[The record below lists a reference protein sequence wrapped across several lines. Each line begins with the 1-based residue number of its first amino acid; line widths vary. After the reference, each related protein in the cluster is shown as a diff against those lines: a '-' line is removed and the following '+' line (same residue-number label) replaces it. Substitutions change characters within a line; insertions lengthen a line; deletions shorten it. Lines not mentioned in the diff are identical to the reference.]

1 MNFQEESIG
10 IMGTK
15 NKKFKPP
22 FSVAFQ
28 ADDYY
33 GTDVDE
39 VVINI
44 IKRKIHDIDDD
55 MTEAIKSS
63 VNAMKLWVNMSNMIE
78 FAYFGDMASILVES
92 KSIINDNN
100 TLVTD
105 KQKVYD
111 NYLDD
116 VMSNVVF
123 HLNDQDDK
131 EMIWYIYRYFESI
144 ILFAKMEL
152 KNDIGKRTEYIGSLN
167 HAKNIFIHLT
177 SKLTPIFVLLMMRYG
192 PDEEFDKKA
201 TAFFAGKIAEDD
213 LKDMCCIPVES
224 KVIKGMSDE
233 YLFLFDENRYFGGLN
248 DWKKMLGKYGKY
260 NKALHDYFLLCNI
273 ERKKNNG

>member
-1 MNFQEESIG
+1 MNFQEDSIG
-10 IMGTK
+10 IMGRK
-15 NKKFKPP
+15 NKQFKRP

-39 VVINI
+39 VVINL

-55 MTEAIKSS
+55 MAEAIKSS

-105 KQKVYD
+105 KQVVYD

-152 KNDIGKRTEYIGSLN
+152 NNGIGKRTEYIGSLN

-201 TAFFAGKIAEDD
+201 TAFFAGKITEDD
-213 LKDMCCIPVES
+213 LKDMCCIPIES

-233 YLFLFDENRYFGGLN
+233 YIFPFNENRYFGGLD

-260 NKALHDYFLLCNI
+260 DKALHDYFLLCN
-273 ERKKNNG
+273 RKRGK

>member
-1 MNFQEESIG
+1 
-10 IMGTK
+10 MGVK
-15 NKKFKPP
+15 RSKKFKSP

-39 VVINI
+39 MVINL

-55 MTEAIKSS
+55 MAEAIKSS

-78 FAYFGDMASILVES
+78 FAYFGDMASIMVES

-131 EMIWYIYRYFESI
+131 EMIWYIYRYFENI
-144 ILFAKMEL
+144 VLFTKMEL
-152 KNDIGKRTEYIGSLN
+152 NNGIGKRTEYIGSLN
-167 HAKNIFIHLT
+167 HTKNIFIHLT

-201 TAFFAGKIAEDD
+201 TAFFAGKISEDD
-213 LKDMCCIPVES
+213 LKDMCCIPIES

-233 YLFLFDENRYFGGLN
+233 YLFLFDENRYFGGLD

-260 NKALHDYFLLCNI
+260 DKALHDYFLLCNI
-273 ERKKNNG
+273 ERKENNG

>member
-1 MNFQEESIG
+1 MNFQEDSIG
-10 IMGTK
+10 VMGVK
-15 NKKFKPP
+15 QSKKFKRP

-39 VVINI
+39 VVINL

-55 MTEAIKSS
+55 MAEAIKSS
-63 VNAMKLWVNMSNMIE
+63 VNAMKLWANMSNMIE

-116 VMSNVVF
+116 IMSNVVF

-131 EMIWYIYRYFESI
+131 EMIWYIYRYFENI
-144 ILFAKMEL
+144 VLFTKMEL
-152 KNDIGKRTEYIGSLN
+152 NNGIGKRTEYIGSLN

-201 TAFFAGKIAEDD
+201 TAFFAGKITEDD
-213 LKDMCCIPVES
+213 LKDMCCIPIES

-233 YLFLFDENRYFGGLN
+233 YLFLFDENRYFGGLD

-260 NKALHDYFLLCNI
+260 DKALHDYFLLCY
-273 ERKKNNG
+273 RKRGK

>member
-1 MNFQEESIG
+1 MNFQEDSVG
-10 IMGTK
+10 VMGVK
-15 NKKFKPP
+15 QSKKFKRP

-39 VVINI
+39 VVINL

-78 FAYFGDMASILVES
+78 FAYFGDMASIMIES

-105 KQKVYD
+105 KQVVYA

-116 VMSNVVF
+116 VMRDVVF
-123 HLNDQDDK
+123 NLNDQDDK
-131 EMIWYIYRYFESI
+131 EMIWRIYRHFESI
-144 ILFAKMEL
+144 ILSVKMEL
-152 KNDIGKRTEYIGSLN
+152 ENGIGKRTEYIGNLN
-167 HAKNIFIHLT
+167 HIKNIFNYLVSNI
-177 SKLTPIFVLLMMRYG
+177 SPIFVLLMMRYG
-192 PDEEFDKKA
+192 PDEEFDKKV
-201 TAFFAGKIAEDD
+201 TAFFAGKIVKND
-213 LKDMCCIPVES
+213 LDDMCIPIES
-224 KVIKGMSDE
+224 KVIKGMSDG
-233 YLFLFDENRYFGGLN
+233 YLFLFDKNRYFGGLD

-260 NKALHDYFLLCNI
+260 DKALHDFYLLCNI
-273 ERKKNNG
+273 ERK

>member
-1 MNFQEESIG
+1 MNFQEDGIG
-10 IMGTK
+10 VMGK
-15 NKKFKPP
+15 RNKQFKRP

-39 VVINI
+39 VVINL

-55 MTEAIKSS
+55 MAEAIKSS

-78 FAYFGDMASILVES
+78 FAYFGDMANILVES

-105 KQKVYD
+105 KQVVYD

-116 VMSNVVF
+116 VISNVVF

-152 KNDIGKRTEYIGSLN
+152 NNGIGKRTEYIGSLN

-201 TAFFAGKIAEDD
+201 TAFFAGKITEDD
-213 LKDMCCIPVES
+213 LKDMCCIPIES

-233 YLFLFDENRYFGGLN
+233 YLFLFDENRYFGGLD

-260 NKALHDYFLLCNI
+260 NKSLHDYYLLCN
-273 ERKKNNG
+273 RKRGK

>member
-1 MNFQEESIG
+1 MNFQEDGIG
-10 IMGTK
+10 VMGK
-15 NKKFKPP
+15 RNKQFKPP

-63 VNAMKLWVNMSNMIE
+63 VNAMKLWANMSNMIE

-105 KQKVYD
+105 KQVVYD

-131 EMIWYIYRYFESI
+131 EMIWYIYRYFESM
-144 ILFAKMEL
+144 ILFTKMEL

-233 YLFLFDENRYFGGLN
+233 CIFPFNENRYFGGLN

-260 NKALHDYFLLCNI
+260 NKALHDYYLLCNI
-273 ERKKNNG
+273 ERK

>member
-1 MNFQEESIG
+1 
-10 IMGTK
+10 MGVK
-15 NKKFKPP
+15 QSKQFKRP

-39 VVINI
+39 VVINT

-78 FAYFGDMASILVES
+78 FAYFGDMASIMVES

-100 TLVTD
+100 TLITD
-105 KQKVYD
+105 KQVVYA

-116 VMSNVVF
+116 VMRDVVF
-123 HLNDQDDK
+123 NLNDQDSK

-144 ILFAKMEL
+144 ILSVKMEL
-152 KNDIGKRTEYIGSLN
+152 ENGIGKRTEYIGNLN
-167 HAKNIFIHLT
+167 HIKNIFNYLVSNI
-177 SKLTPIFVLLMMRYG
+177 SPIFTLLMMRYG
-192 PDEEFDKKA
+192 PDEEFDKKV
-201 TAFFAGKIAEDD
+201 TAFFAGKIVKND
-213 LKDMCCIPVES
+213 LDDMCIPIES
-224 KVIKGMSDE
+224 MVIKGMSDG
-233 YLFLFDENRYFGGLN
+233 YLFLFDKNRRFSGLD

-260 NKALHDYFLLCNI
+260 NKALHDYYMLCNI
-273 ERKKNNG
+273 ERK

>member
-1 MNFQEESIG
+1 MNFQEEGIG
-10 IMGTK
+10 VMGVK
-15 NKKFKPP
+15 RSKKFKRP

-39 VVINI
+39 MVINI

-55 MTEAIKSS
+55 MAEAIKSS

-131 EMIWYIYRYFESI
+131 EMIWYIYRYFENI
-144 ILFAKMEL
+144 VLFTKMEL
-152 KNDIGKRTEYIGSLN
+152 NNGIGKRTEYIGSLN

-213 LKDMCCIPVES
+213 LKDMCCIPIES

-233 YLFLFDENRYFGGLN
+233 YLFLFDENRYFGGLD

-260 NKALHDYFLLCNI
+260 DKALHDYFLLCN
-273 ERKKNNG
+273 RKEEK

>member
-1 MNFQEESIG
+1 MNFQEEGIG
-10 IMGTK
+10 VMGVK
-15 NKKFKPP
+15 RSKKFKRP

-39 VVINI
+39 MVINI

-55 MTEAIKSS
+55 MAEAIKSS

-131 EMIWYIYRYFESI
+131 EMIWYIYRYFENI
-144 ILFAKMEL
+144 VLFTKMEL
-152 KNDIGKRTEYIGSLN
+152 NNGIGKRTEYIGSLN
-167 HAKNIFIHLT
+167 HTKNIFIHLT

-213 LKDMCCIPVES
+213 LKDMCCIPIES

-233 YLFLFDENRYFGGLN
+233 YLFLFDKNRYFGGLD

-260 NKALHDYFLLCNI
+260 DKALHDYYLLCN
-273 ERKKNNG
+273 RKEEK

>member
-1 MNFQEESIG
+1 MNFQEDNIG
-10 IMGTK
+10 VMGRK
-15 NKKFKPP
+15 NKQFKRP

-55 MTEAIKSS
+55 MAEAIKSS
-63 VNAMKLWVNMSNMIE
+63 VNAMKLWANMSNMIE

-131 EMIWYIYRYFESI
+131 EMIWYIYRYFENI
-144 ILFAKMEL
+144 VLFTKMEL
-152 KNDIGKRTEYIGSLN
+152 NNGIGKRTEYIGSLN

-201 TAFFAGKIAEDD
+201 TAFFAGKITEDD
-213 LKDMCCIPVES
+213 LKDMCCIPIES

-233 YLFLFDENRYFGGLN
+233 YLFLFDENRYFGGLD

-260 NKALHDYFLLCNI
+260 NKSLHDYYLLCN
-273 ERKKNNG
+273 RKRGK

>member
-1 MNFQEESIG
+1 
-10 IMGTK
+10 MGVK
-15 NKKFKPP
+15 QSKKFKRP

-55 MTEAIKSS
+55 MAEAIKSS

-100 TLVTD
+100 TLVID
-105 KQKVYD
+105 KQVVYA

-116 VMSNVVF
+116 VMRDVVF
-123 HLNDQDDK
+123 NLNDQDDK

-144 ILFAKMEL
+144 ILSVKMEL
-152 KNDIGKRTEYIGSLN
+152 ENGIGKRTEYIGNLN
-167 HAKNIFIHLT
+167 HIKNIFNYLVSNI
-177 SKLTPIFVLLMMRYG
+177 SPIFVLLMMRYG
-192 PDEEFDKKA
+192 PDEEFDKKV
-201 TAFFAGKIAEDD
+201 TAFFAGKIVKND
-213 LKDMCCIPVES
+213 LDDMCIPIES
-224 KVIKGMSDE
+224 KVIKGMSDG
-233 YLFLFDENRYFGGLN
+233 YLFLFDKNRYFGGLD

-260 NKALHDYFLLCNI
+260 DKALHDFYLLCNI
-273 ERKKNNG
+273 ERK

>member
-1 MNFQEESIG
+1 MNFQEEGIG
-10 IMGTK
+10 VMGVK
-15 NKKFKPP
+15 RSKKFKRP

-39 VVINI
+39 MVINI

-55 MTEAIKSS
+55 MAEAIKSS

-131 EMIWYIYRYFESI
+131 EMIWYIYRYFENI
-144 ILFAKMEL
+144 VLFTKMEL
-152 KNDIGKRTEYIGSLN
+152 NNGIGKRTEYIGSLN
-167 HAKNIFIHLT
+167 HTKNIFIHLT

-213 LKDMCCIPVES
+213 LKDMCCIPIES

-233 YLFLFDENRYFGGLN
+233 YLFLFDENRYFGGLD

-260 NKALHDYFLLCNI
+260 DKALHDYFLLCN
-273 ERKKNNG
+273 RKEEK

>member
-1 MNFQEESIG
+1 MNFQEDNIG
-10 IMGTK
+10 VMGRK
-15 NKKFKPP
+15 NKQFKRP

-55 MTEAIKSS
+55 MAEAIKSS
-63 VNAMKLWVNMSNMIE
+63 VNAMKLWANMSNMIE

-131 EMIWYIYRYFESI
+131 EMIWYIYRYFENI
-144 ILFAKMEL
+144 VLFTKMEL
-152 KNDIGKRTEYIGSLN
+152 NNGIGKRTEYIGSLN

-201 TAFFAGKIAEDD
+201 TAFFAGKITEDD
-213 LKDMCCIPVES
+213 LKDMCCIPIES

-233 YLFLFDENRYFGGLN
+233 YLFLFDENRYFGGLD

-260 NKALHDYFLLCNI
+260 NKSLHDYYLLCNI
-273 ERKKNNG
+273 ERK

>member
-1 MNFQEESIG
+1 MNFQEDSVG
-10 IMGTK
+10 VMGVK
-15 NKKFKPP
+15 QSKKFRRP

-39 VVINI
+39 VVINL

-55 MTEAIKSS
+55 MAEAIKSS

-78 FAYFGDMASILVES
+78 FAYFGDMASIMVES
-92 KSIINDNN
+92 KSIINENN
-100 TLVTD
+100 TLITD
-105 KQKVYD
+105 KQVVYA

-116 VMSNVVF
+116 VMRDVVF
-123 HLNDQDDK
+123 NLNDQDSK

-144 ILFAKMEL
+144 ILSAKMEL
-152 KNDIGKRTEYIGSLN
+152 ENGIGKRTEYIGNLN
-167 HAKNIFIHLT
+167 HIKNIFNYLVSNI
-177 SKLTPIFVLLMMRYG
+177 SPIFVLLMMRYG
-192 PDEEFDKKA
+192 PDEEFDKKV
-201 TAFFAGKIAEDD
+201 TAFFAGKISEDD
-213 LKDMCCIPVES
+213 LDDMCIPIES
-224 KVIKGMSDE
+224 MVIKGMSDE
-233 YLFLFDENRYFGGLN
+233 YLFLFDKDRYFGGLD

>member
-1 MNFQEESIG
+1 MNFQEDSIG
-10 IMGTK
+10 VMGVK
-15 NKKFKPP
+15 QSKKFKRP

-39 VVINI
+39 VVINL

-55 MTEAIKSS
+55 MAEAIKSS
-63 VNAMKLWVNMSNMIE
+63 VNAMKLWANMSNMIE

-131 EMIWYIYRYFESI
+131 EMIWYIYRYFENI
-144 ILFAKMEL
+144 VLFTKMEL
-152 KNDIGKRTEYIGSLN
+152 NNGIGKRTEYIGSLN

-201 TAFFAGKIAEDD
+201 TAFFAGKISEDD
-213 LKDMCCIPVES
+213 LKDMCCIPIES

-233 YLFLFDENRYFGGLN
+233 YLFLFDENRYFGGLD

-260 NKALHDYFLLCNI
+260 DKALHYYFLLCN
-273 ERKKNNG
+273 RKRGK

>member
-1 MNFQEESIG
+1 MNFQEDNIG
-10 IMGTK
+10 VMGRK
-15 NKKFKPP
+15 NKQFKRP

-39 VVINI
+39 VVINL

-55 MTEAIKSS
+55 MAEAIKSS
-63 VNAMKLWVNMSNMIE
+63 VNAMKLWANMSNMIE

-105 KQKVYD
+105 KQVVYD

-152 KNDIGKRTEYIGSLN
+152 NNGIGKRTEYIGSLN

-201 TAFFAGKIAEDD
+201 TAFFAGKITEDD
-213 LKDMCCIPVES
+213 LKDMCCIPIES

-233 YLFLFDENRYFGGLN
+233 YLFLFDENRYFGGLD

-260 NKALHDYFLLCNI
+260 NKSLHDYYLLCNI
-273 ERKKNNG
+273 ERK

>member
-1 MNFQEESIG
+1 MNFQEDSIG
-10 IMGTK
+10 VMGVK
-15 NKKFKPP
+15 QSKKFKRP

-39 VVINI
+39 VVINL

-55 MTEAIKSS
+55 MAEAIKSS
-63 VNAMKLWVNMSNMIE
+63 VNAMKLWANMSNMIE
-78 FAYFGDMASILVES
+78 FAYLGDMASILVES

-131 EMIWYIYRYFESI
+131 EMIWYIYRYFENI
-144 ILFAKMEL
+144 VLFTKMEL
-152 KNDIGKRTEYIGSLN
+152 NNGIGKRTEYIGSLN

-201 TAFFAGKIAEDD
+201 TAFFAGKISEDD
-213 LKDMCCIPVES
+213 LKDMCCIPIES

-233 YLFLFDENRYFGGLN
+233 YLFLFDENRYFGGLD

-260 NKALHDYFLLCNI
+260 DKALHDYFLLCN
-273 ERKKNNG
+273 RKRGK

>member
-1 MNFQEESIG
+1 MNFQEEGIG
-10 IMGTK
+10 VMGVK
-15 NKKFKPP
+15 RSKKFKRP

-39 VVINI
+39 MVINI

-55 MTEAIKSS
+55 MAEAIKSS

-131 EMIWYIYRYFESI
+131 EMIWYIYRYFENI
-144 ILFAKMEL
+144 VLFTKMEL
-152 KNDIGKRTEYIGSLN
+152 NNGIGKRTEYIGSLN
-167 HAKNIFIHLT
+167 HTKNIFIHLT

-213 LKDMCCIPVES
+213 LKDMCCIPIES

-233 YLFLFDENRYFGGLN
+233 YLFLFDENRYFGGLD

-260 NKALHDYFLLCNI
+260 DKALHDYYLLCN
-273 ERKKNNG
+273 RKEGK

>member
-1 MNFQEESIG
+1 MNFQEDSIG
-10 IMGTK
+10 VMGRK
-15 NKKFKPP
+15 NKQFKRP

-55 MTEAIKSS
+55 MAEAIKSS

-131 EMIWYIYRYFESI
+131 EMIWYIYRYFENI
-144 ILFAKMEL
+144 ILFTKMEL
-152 KNDIGKRTEYIGSLN
+152 NNGIGKRTEYIGSLN
-167 HAKNIFIHLT
+167 HTKNIFIHLT

-201 TAFFAGKIAEDD
+201 TAFFAGKISEDD
-213 LKDMCCIPVES
+213 LKDMCCIPIES

-233 YLFLFDENRYFGGLN
+233 YLFLFDENRYFGGLD

-260 NKALHDYFLLCNI
+260 NKALHDFYLLCNI
-273 ERKKNNG
+273 ERK

>member
-1 MNFQEESIG
+1 
-10 IMGTK
+10 MGVK
-15 NKKFKPP
+15 QSKKFKRP

-39 VVINI
+39 VVINL

-55 MTEAIKSS
+55 IAEAIKSS

-78 FAYFGDMASILVES
+78 FAYFGDMASIMVES

-105 KQKVYD
+105 KQVVYA

-116 VMSNVVF
+116 VMRDVVF
-123 HLNDQDDK
+123 NLNDQDDK

-144 ILFAKMEL
+144 ILSVKMEL
-152 KNDIGKRTEYIGSLN
+152 ENGIGKRTEYIGNLN
-167 HAKNIFIHLT
+167 HIKNIFNYLVSNI
-177 SKLTPIFVLLMMRYG
+177 SPIFVLLMMRYG

-201 TAFFAGKIAEDD
+201 TAFFAGKISEDD
-213 LKDMCCIPVES
+213 LEDMCIPIES
-224 KVIKGMSDE
+224 NVIKGMSDE
-233 YLFLFDENRYFGGLN
+233 YIFPFNENLYLGGLD

-260 NKALHDYFLLCNI
+260 DKALHDYFLLCNI